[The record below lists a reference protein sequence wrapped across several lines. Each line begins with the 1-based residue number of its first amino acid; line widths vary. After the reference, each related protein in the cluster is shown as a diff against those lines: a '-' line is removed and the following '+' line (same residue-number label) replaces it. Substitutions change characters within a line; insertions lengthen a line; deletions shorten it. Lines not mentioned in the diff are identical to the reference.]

1 MHFVYILKF
10 RDRDKVNSMFYTGE
24 TINIVRRY
32 TQHLNKIRSNY
43 LKRWHPNATKKLV
56 YVETVESK
64 QEGKKR
70 EQEIKALTQI
80 QKEELILSD
89 KNSLLSCDPNFGKPK
104 IRLNTK

>member
-24 TINIVRRY
+24 TVNIVRRY
-32 TQHLNKIRSNY
+32 AQHLNKIGSNY

-70 EQEIKALTQI
+70 EREIKALTHK
-80 QKEELILSD
+80 QKETLIFSN
-89 KNSLLSCDPNFGKPK
+89 KNCLLSCEPNFGKPK
-104 IRLNTK
+104 ICLK

>member
-10 RDRDKVNSMFYTGE
+10 RDKDKVKSMFYTGE
-24 TINIVRRY
+24 TVNIVRRY
-32 TQHLNKIRSNY
+32 AQHLNKIGSNY

-70 EQEIKALTQI
+70 EREIKALTHK
-80 QKEELILSD
+80 QKETLIHSD
-89 KNSLLSCDPNFGKPK
+89 KNSLLTCEPNFGKPIICLK
-104 IRLNTK
+104 